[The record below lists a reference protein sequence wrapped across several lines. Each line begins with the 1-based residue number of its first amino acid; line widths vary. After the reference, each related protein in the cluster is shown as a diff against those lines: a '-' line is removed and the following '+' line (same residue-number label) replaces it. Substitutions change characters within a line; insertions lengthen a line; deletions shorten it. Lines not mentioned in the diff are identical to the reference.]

1 MDLEKGEN
9 PTKRKYKG
17 MTQKSMITKNMSK
30 GIKLQVKYNLN
41 GIFIRES
48 AVHQTSCL
56 GILARTMVLIRYQT
70 WHIVP
75 KRLNN
80 KLWDNIGV
88 THSYLHH
95 LYAKHQSFLTT

>member
-41 GIFIRES
+41 GIFIGES
-48 AVHQTSCL
+48 IVQLTSCL
-56 GILARTMVLIRYQT
+56 SVLARTMVPIRYQT
-70 WHIVP
+70 WHVVP
-75 KRLNN
+75 KQLKH
-80 KLWDNIGV
+80 KLWDSIEV